1 MLAAL
6 ARLDPAD
13 FSVVLMRSR
22 TCLVCVVMSPPPVAS
37 TPDT

>member
-13 FSVVLMRSR
+13 FSVVLMLSS
-22 TCLVCVVMSPPPVAS
+22 TCLVCDLMSPPAPSV
-37 TPDT
+37 PDT